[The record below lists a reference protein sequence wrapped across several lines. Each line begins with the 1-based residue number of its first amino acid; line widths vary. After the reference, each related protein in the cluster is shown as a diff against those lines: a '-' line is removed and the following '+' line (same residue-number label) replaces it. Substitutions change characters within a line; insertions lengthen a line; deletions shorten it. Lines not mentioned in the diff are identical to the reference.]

1 MSGSLVDYGVGITFF
16 TFLFLVVLTLFLFV
30 APFQK
35 QSVTPERW
43 GKTARTI
50 VYWT

>member
-16 TFLFLVVLTLFLFV
+16 SFLVVLTSFLFV

-35 QSVTPERW
+35 QSATPERW
-43 GKTARTI
+43 GKTAHTI